1 VIFTREVTG
10 LARWLAWC
18 SVPAFV
24 IGVLLYPD
32 ARIHPMGTGLAVG
45 LVGAGLAGTLWSG
58 QPRLLIL
65 VALAAG
71 FLPSATGGFAALAC
85 TLILAMMFFGAQRA
99 GRALRWA
106 DLALLAVLAWAALSW
121 LVNLG
126 RETDLWSFPLALLMF
141 WAPWILVFL
150 LRANAPASTVTKVL
164 SAWLALILVQ
174 LVPALLKPLA
184 TGMPGAY
191 LVPLL
196 PLELAGVTLP
206 GHDAISAASDITTGT
221 MTSAHHLGVVAVLG
235 LAYLAALYWRERRPL
250 QLLGAAA
257 LGYLLLMADA
267 KHVLLAFLLVGVPAG
282 VILVW
287 RELQQRTRVSL
298 LVVGAALVLGT
309 TAFVGAQV
317 ASLVEVGLWQPLVGL
332 ASVNPKV
339 QLYARTAAQM
349 KPDQLHTWVGY
360 GPGAFASRAASS
372 RATGALYKEETRLPS
387 FIPPFTPPAYGR
399 TVYDLYTASIV
410 ATTRYRSTVL
420 TSPFSSIVGIVAEYG
435 LLGSLLVGAFLVAL
449 VREGA
454 LAWRDTERPA
464 RWRSAGAVLAI
475 AIPLLV
481 VLGLFDSY
489 FEQPDVVMP
498 MAALWL
504 LVLPEGRKGDQ
515 PT

>member
-1 VIFTREVTG
+1 VSTTREATG

-32 ARIHPMGTGLAVG
+32 ARIHPMGTGLAAV
-45 LVGAGLAGTLWSG
+45 LVGAGLAGTLWLG
-58 QPRLLIL
+58 RPRLLVV

-85 TLILAMMFFGAQRA
+85 TLILAMMFFGAERA
-99 GRALRWA
+99 GKALRWA
-106 DLALLAVLAWAALSW
+106 DIALLAALAWAALSW

-126 RETDLWSFPLALLMF
+126 RETDLWSLPLALLMF

-150 LRANAPASTVTKVL
+150 LRASYPAAASSHAR

-174 LVPALLKPLA
+174 FVPALLKPLA
-184 TGMPGAY
+184 TGMLGAY

-206 GHDAISAASDITTGT
+206 GHDAISAAADITTGT

-235 LAYLAALYWRERRPL
+235 LAYLAAWYWRERRPL

-267 KHVLLAFLLVGVPAG
+267 KHVLLAFLLVGPPTG

-287 RELQQRTRVSL
+287 RELRRRARAGL
-298 LVVGAALVLGT
+298 LVVGAVMVLGT
-309 TAFVGAQV
+309 TAFVGVQV
-317 ASLVEVGLWQPLVGL
+317 ASLVEVGLWQPLVGF
-332 ASVNPKV
+332 AGINPKV
-339 QLYARTAAQM
+339 QLYTRTAAQM
-349 KPDQLHTWVGY
+349 KPDEVHTWIGY

-387 FIPPFTPPAYGR
+387 FIPSFTPPAYGR

-410 ATTRYRSTVL
+410 ATSGYRSTVL

-435 LLGSLLVGAFLVAL
+435 VLGSLLVGVFLVAL

-454 LAWRDTERPA
+454 LAWRDAGRPA
-464 RWRSAGAVLAI
+464 RWRAAGAALAI
-475 AIPLLV
+475 AVPLLV

-498 MAALWL
+498 IAVLWL
-504 LVLPEGRKGDQ
+504 LVMPETKEGQ
-515 PT
+515 SA